1 MKTSLHTIRFLS
13 ISILS
18 LILFFGSCKKK
29 NNNKEFKGNNK
40 EVLTNWAEHIII
52 PSYTNYQTKVHQLV
66 NDATNFENDVNENT
80 FNTLKNSW
88 LESYKAFQKVIIFN
102 IGKAEKIYFL
112 GMTNTYPTS
121 IDSIQNNIDL
131 IAQGNAGT
139 IDLQPSFVI
148 KKHTYQGFPAL
159 DYLLFHPDY
168 TLEYYQT
175 EQGKHAAKYIVMLAR
190 ALENNVNKIV
200 ADWNNNKDNYI
211 NNTDNSVTGAYASTI
226 NAFLR
231 GYEKDIRAAKVG
243 YAAGAINAQNNI
255 PAPQIIEAY
264 YNGTVDKELLKIAL
278 QASQDFFNGKYF
290 SNDETGKS
298 LKSILEELDHKELV
312 DNINEQYNIMYARI
326 NNMPNS
332 LKETAVS
339 DNAAMRDLY
348 DDIQVNVAHY
358 KTQMMAALKVQ
369 IGYQDTDGD

>member
-88 LESYKAFQKVIIFN
+88 LESYKAFQN
-102 IGKAEKIYFL
+102 
-112 GMTNTYPTS
+112 
-121 IDSIQNNIDL
+121 L

-243 YAAGAINAQNNI
+243 YAAGAIN
-255 PAPQIIEAY
+255 
-264 YNGTVDKELLKIAL
+264 KRLKI
-278 QASQDFFNGKYF
+278 
-290 SNDETGKS
+290 S
-298 LKSILEELDHKELV
+298 LTA
-312 DNINEQYNIMYARI
+312 NIF
-326 NNMPNS
+326 
-332 LKETAVS
+332 L
-339 DNAAMRDLY
+339 
-348 DDIQVNVAHY
+348 
-358 KTQMMAALKVQ
+358 MMKPAKA
-369 IGYQDTDGD
+369 